1 MSEPI
6 VEVLHNGALL
16 LSDIVNNHLEQ
27 RTYYGYTRDEAIHM
41 FKEEVVA

>member
-1 MSEPI
+1 MSEPT
-6 VEVLHNGALL
+6 VFVLASGALL

-27 RTYYGYTRDEAIHM
+27 RIYYGYTRDEAIHM

>member
-1 MSEPI
+1 MSEPT
-6 VEVLHNGALL
+6 VFLLASGALL
-16 LSDIVNNHLEQ
+16 LSDIVDNQLRQ